1 MNGLLETAG
10 GLLARR
16 RLITT
21 WLPVLLFVSA
31 LTVVGVAAVG
41 TARAEAWWADLPG
54 QARAVAGVVFLTTTV
69 LAAEIL
75 AGFRPAVVRLYEGYW
90 SPLPGGKALMRSG
103 RERIAAAADPERPW
117 TSPTPDRLMPTRL
130 GNILAAAEQQADRYG
145 MDAVTAWPRLYTALP
160 EPFTILFGQ
169 AAASLELMISVSA
182 LGGLFALVACPVAA
196 VILPWYWA
204 PLLLWAGGLLAWAGY
219 RGALG
224 AAARYGEL
232 VRTAFD
238 VHRWLLLDA
247 MGLSRPES
255 WAAEL
260 RQWEQIH
267 QLWQRGRPDSGSAH
281 LLGYPAPTDTDP
293 ASPATPPRT
302 GPPLPVS
309 GTPEAEPPPPTPDEE
324 PHPPTLDEEP
334 QPLAHGAP
342 SPGRRPLLI
351 ALCLGVLAI
360 LGAALPDAFRDE
372 GVTASRDLPDFHVLT
387 AADLSGPAPGLV
399 GRYTL
404 RPIGEHAQVSPYD
417 LGPVLPEPGLT
428 GRVVTTLTVQ
438 RPVFML
444 DRGDILLV
452 LPLSQKGPAARVTV
466 LEFSAAKDKVTVAVT
481 EAELSRLLSTK
492 NPVFQLAR

>member
-1 MNGLLETAG
+1 MSVLETAG

-21 WLPVLLFVSA
+21 WLPVLVFVSA
-31 LTVVGVAAVG
+31 LAVVGVAALG
-41 TARAEAWWADLPG
+41 TARAEKWWAELPG
-54 QARAVAGVVFLTTTV
+54 QARAIAGVVLLAATV
-69 LAAEIL
+69 LASELL

-90 SPLPGGKALMRSG
+90 SALPGGSALMRSG
-103 RERIAAAADPERPW
+103 RERTAAVADPTRPW

-145 MDAVTAWPRLYTALP
+145 MDAATAWPRLYTALP
-160 EPFTILFGQ
+160 EPFTILLGQ
-169 AAASLELMISVSA
+169 AATSLELMITVSV
-182 LGGLFALVACPVAA
+182 LGGLFALVACPIAA
-196 VILPWYWA
+196 AALSWYWA

-224 AAARYGEL
+224 AAGRYGEL
-232 VRTAFD
+232 VRAAFD

-281 LLGYPAPTDTDP
+281 VLGYPSPADADP
-293 ASPATPPRT
+293 ASSTPPPQTEPAR
-302 GPPLPVS
+302 PVA
-309 GTPEAEPPPPTPDEE
+309 GTSEAEAPPPTADEE
-324 PHPPTLDEEP
+324 PSPPALDEEP
-334 QPLAHGAP
+334 SLPAHAAP
-342 SPGRRPLLI
+342 SAGRRPLLI
-351 ALCLGVLAI
+351 TLCLGVLAI
-360 LGAALPDAFRDE
+360 LGAALPHAFRDE

-387 AADLSGPAPGLV
+387 ASDLSGPAPGLV

-404 RPIGEHAQVSPYD
+404 RPIAEHTQVSPDD
-417 LGPVLPEPGLT
+417 LGPCLPAPGLT
-428 GRVVTTLTVQ
+428 GRIVTTLTVQ
-438 RPVFML
+438 RPAFTL
-444 DRGDILLV
+444 DRGDNLLV
-452 LPLSQKGPAARVTV
+452 LPHSQKGPAMRVTV
-466 LEFSAAKDKVTVAVT
+466 LDFSAAKDQVTVAIT

-492 NPVFQLAR
+492 NPVLQLAR